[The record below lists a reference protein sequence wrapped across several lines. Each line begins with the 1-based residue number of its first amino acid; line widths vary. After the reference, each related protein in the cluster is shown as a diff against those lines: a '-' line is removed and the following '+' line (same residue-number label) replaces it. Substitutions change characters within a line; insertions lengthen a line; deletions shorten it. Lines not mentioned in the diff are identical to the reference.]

1 MHLGC
6 KFFADVSRKWSQII
20 RKICDSTSNVVVI
33 IHTKFQLHWMFET
46 EVRWVVTPATAL
58 SMNRGTNYPS
68 TNRVKWICLSIFYI
82 WSIVSNSRQSFMKI
96 GWMIPVDAK
105 FYDFIFFNLRGR
117 GVFCQHHHVLVW
129 KLPQQTCTSSKSTI
143 ETIEECVKYQ
153 S

>member
-1 MHLGC
+1 MTQLQMLWWSSIPSSNFIGC
-6 KFFADVSRKWSQII
+6 LKRKL
-20 RKICDSTSNVVVI
+20 DG
-33 IHTKFQLHWMFET
+33 LL
-46 EVRWVVTPATAL
+46 PPPPPAL

-105 FYDFIFFNLRGR
+105 FYDFIFLNLRGR
-117 GVFCQHHHVLVW
+117 GVFCQHHHILVW
-129 KLPQQTCTSSKSTI
+129 KLPQQTFTSSKSTI